1 MDTKTKGGP
10 VTKKGKQVS
19 SRNAISHGLTAKK
32 WINPEERESYQ
43 DFHSA
48 LIDDYQPQDGNGEHT
63 Y

>member
-32 WINPEERESYQ
+32 WINPEEKQSYQ

-48 LIDDYQPQDGNGEHT
+48 LIDDYKPRR
-63 Y
+63 